1 MLNTSA
7 RAESADDAR
16 AKRGVSRRQ
25 LVKAG
30 AWAAPAIV
38 MTTAAPAHA
47 ASGPAPVA
55 ELQLGFESPS
65 LFYAWGANSADGIG
79 GKLKV
84 TLAATTGAGSSGA
97 ITVQVALDAAGLS
110 TAAPTVSGAGWSS
123 SAGEAG
129 SGANAG
135 KTIYTFTYAPGL
147 TAPQTSSELAFVIAK
162 AATGFTPTTSRPWSA
177 TAVATSTATTTIK
190 GASTLSSVALGA
202 PGFSAIVAG
211 APTIV
216 YSSANNNSN
225 KKIATVTV
233 PGTSNAAV
241 VVRLTITSKHK
252 DDNFT
257 GSFPTPPGGSITP
270 AAGAGTDD
278 VATSNSVGA
287 GSISVTF
294 PGYDKSAAVVDRPY
308 RIEFLFGG
316 TVFAPA
322 TLTGVL

>member
-55 ELQLGFESPS
+55 ELQLGFEAAS

-97 ITVQVALDAAGLS
+97 VTVQVALDATGLS

-129 SGANAG
+129 TGANAG
-135 KTIYTFTYAPGL
+135 KTLYTFTYAPGL
-147 TAPQTSSELAFVIAK
+147 TAPQTSSELSFVIAK
-162 AATGFTPTTSRPWSA
+162 AATGFTPATSRPWSA

-190 GASTLSSVALGA
+190 GASTLSTVALAAAGT
-202 PGFSAIVAG
+202 PAIVAG
-211 APTIV
+211 APTIQ
-216 YSSANNNSN
+216 YSGNNS
-225 KKIATVTV
+225 KIATVTV
-233 PGTSNAAV
+233 PGTTNAPV
-241 VVRLTITSKHK
+241 VVRLTITPKHNQ
-252 DDNFT
+252 DNFT
-257 GSFPTPPGGSITP
+257 GSFPTPPGGSIAP
-270 AAGAGTDD
+270 GASGTAND

-294 PGYDKSAAVVDRPY
+294 PGYDKQAAAVDRPY